1 ADSQGPIRAKRVRRE
16 LLFSK
21 TPHTGVRIGRR
32 IGRGIARLR
41 SPHRR
46 NNLCIV
52 KVRQVFARDG
62 GRYFASDV
70 TERKRTSQRANH
82 QHGPRIRSFRRVQL
96 QAVWFQ
102 FRSHSLPGIDCPCW
116 AAGHFTAAFEIDA
129 GTRGAYHFANNTY
142 RSRWGAPRARTHR
155 AARAGPARIPY
166 FLVLATGYRRRVQ
179 WCRPGDCGDAAAQ
192 PGHSVWRS
200 ALAVGELSAGNPPA
214 KVGAAVWRGWDLS
227 ARTKLPGAR
236 NAECRAARRAT
247 IKGNG
252 VGGRGLLNPYE
263 SRFFG
268 QQRFA

>member
-21 TPHTGVRIGRR
+21 TPHTGVRIGWR
-32 IGRGIARLR
+32 IVRAIARLR
-41 SPHRR
+41 SRHRR

-70 TERKRTSQRANH
+70 AERKRTPQRASH

-116 AAGHFTAAFEIDA
+116 AAGHFTAAFGIDA
-129 GTRGAYHFANNTY
+129 GTRWAYHFANNTY

-155 AARAGPARIPY
+155 AARAGAARIPY
-166 FLVLATGYRRRVQ
+166 FLVFATGYCRRVQ
-179 WCRPGDCGDAAAQ
+179 SCRPGDPGDAAAQ

-200 ALAVGELSAGNPPA
+200 AWAVGEFPAGTPSA
-214 KVGAAVWRGWDLS
+214 KVGEPAWRGWDLS
-227 ARTKLPGAR
+227 PRTKLPGAR
-236 NAECRAARRAT
+236 NDE
-247 IKGNG
+247 
-252 VGGRGLLNPYE
+252 
-263 SRFFG
+263 
-268 QQRFA
+268 